1 MELVNRAI
9 ELERK
14 AEKVNAVHQTVMEYN
29 EKSLHVTASWTME
42 NNTLGMIRFYSFKL
56 DNHSEYSVIP
66 GLFTIIHCCGNIL
79 FSLETNT
86 DYVEKQKNCSVC
98 RNDIWSLW

>member
-29 EKSLHVTASWTME
+29 EKSLHVTANWTME
-42 NNTLGMIRFYSFKL
+42 NNTLSRI
-56 DNHSEYSVIP
+56 
-66 GLFTIIHCCGNIL
+66 
-79 FSLETNT
+79 
-86 DYVEKQKNCSVC
+86 
-98 RNDIWSLW
+98 